1 MSFHTVQD
9 LETPSVLID
18 LDRMERNIG
27 IMQRHCDDLGIQ
39 FRPHIKTH
47 KIPDIAR
54 RQVEAGAVGIA
65 CQKVSEAEVFAAAGF
80 RDIQIPYNIL
90 GKRKTSRLAALAI
103 QAEVTVTVDSRPVI
117 DGIAE
122 AAQEAGAT
130 IGVMV
135 ELVSLGERTGTTPA
149 DALELA
155 KHIVASDGLRFAGLM
170 IYPSNVEIRPRL
182 LDALKLLKQAGIA
195 VETISGGGQRRHCR
209 CAPVARIDGAAS
221 RHLYSSGIGTASP
234 RTLHRL

>member
-1 MSFHTVQD
+1 MSFETVHD

-18 LDRMERNIG
+18 LDRMERNIDT
-27 IMQRHCDDLGIQ
+27 MQRHCDELGIR

-80 RDIQIPYNIL
+80 GDIQIPYNIL
-90 GKRKTSRLAALAI
+90 GKRKTRRLAELARR
-103 QAEVTVTVDSRPVI
+103 ADVTVTVDSQPVI

-122 AAQEAGAT
+122 AAQAVGST

-149 DALELA
+149 DALQLA
-155 KHIVASDGLRFAGLM
+155 KQIVASDGLRFAGVM
-170 IYPSNVEIRPRL
+170 IYPSNIEIRPRL
-182 LDALKLLKQAGIA
+182 LETLALLQAAGIA
-195 VETISGGGQRRHCR
+195 VETIRRWRQRR
-209 CAPVARIDGAAS
+209 
-221 RHLYSSGIGTASP
+221 Y
-234 RTLHRL
+234 